1 MTATQIVRI
10 VVALAAFTIVIWLP
24 LELRVRR
31 VGRRLRSELANEPIV
46 RGPDRA
52 SLRGPTTR
60 KFDMGQLALTDQRL
74 VFYRTVGAPVAIPRA
89 SIAGARP
96 EKWFRGARALWRP
109 HLVVSTTSG
118 DEHGFMVRDVPGWIS
133 ALASRSG

>member
-1 MTATQIVRI
+1 MTGAQIVRI

-24 LELRVRR
+24 LDLRVRR
-31 VGRRLRSELANEPIV
+31 VGRRLR
-46 RGPDRA
+46 R
-52 SLRGPTTR
+52 
-60 KFDMGQLALTDQRL
+60 FDMGQLALTEQRL
-74 VFYRTVGAPVAIPRA
+74 VFYRTAGAPVAISRA

-96 EKWFRGARALWRP
+96 EKWFRGALALWP